1 MTITTKLFLFRQNLN
16 DYNEIEKIWDTYKLL
31 LTDRSLKIVESDSYF
46 FASKEHPDR
55 NDSLIDLFKLNEN
68 GKMYLD
74 DSEIDI
80 ILNGTIKPYLAQF
93 K

>member
-1 MTITTKLFLFRQNLN
+1 MN

-31 LTDRSLKIVESDSYF
+31 LTDKSLTIVESDSYF

-55 NDSLIDLFKLNEN
+55 NDSLIDLLKLNDN

-80 ILNGTIKPYLAQF
+80 ILNGTIKLYLA
-93 K
+93 